1 MAFTTIYL
9 PLSTILSECFRQKE
23 AYSELRQKSKIELFV
38 KIAHVFR
45 WLTISVKI
53 PILDAGLGSEY
64 ILADSNPLLVFSKNE
79 AADLFAN

>member
-1 MAFTTIYL
+1 MYL

-23 AYSELRQKSKIELFV
+23 AYSEPRQKSKIELSV

-45 WLTISVKI
+45 WLTVSAES
-53 PILDAGLGSEY
+53 PILDVGLGSEY

-79 AADLFAN
+79 ATDLFAN